1 MTEIKTHPHKKE
13 SKMNKNFLESFNEWK
28 TNEFFDQET
37 RKELW
42 LLTDEKEIEDRFYCD
57 LEFGT
62 GGLRGIMGA
71 GTNRMNKYTVG
82 KATYGLGLYLLDTFG
97 KEKCRECGVAIG
109 CDTRN
114 NSRYFAKISADIL
127 SGLGIKV
134 YLHSE
139 ARPTPMLSFSV
150 KHVGAL
156 AGIVLTASHNP
167 KEYNGYKVYDEYG
180 CQLTTEPAKKL
191 LSVINSVEDIKT
203 VPFTKDESLI
213 ETVDHTDAFVE
224 AVMKQA
230 RLPDAEAKKNLH
242 IVYTPLHGSGRVPVL
257 LALEKDGFTHIDTV
271 DSQCTEDGNFP
282 TVVSP
287 NPEDRRALTLGIEK
301 AEKSGADIVF
311 GTDPDCDR
319 VGIAVKTDDGYQLM
333 TGNQVGALLVDYV
346 LSNTDMDSIKK
357 AAVIKTVVTSELGAL
372 LARSYGANIFTTLTG
387 FKFIGEKI
395 TQFEAAKKQ
404 VDELRDYTYLFGY
417 EESYGYLCGTHAR
430 DKDAVVSSML
440 ICELAALC
448 KSQGKTL
455 MDKMNELYE
464 KFGYFKDALDSFTLK
479 GKDGLEQIKSM
490 MVKLR
495 EEGSPFSEKAEVQDF
510 SSGVPAEE
518 GFGNL
523 PKSDVLKY
531 IFADGSWVAVRP
543 SGTEPKIKIYYSIKE
558 QNREKAEERLEA
570 IKTEIKT
577 KLELK

>member
-1 MTEIKTHPHKKE
+1 M
-13 SKMNKNFLESFNEWK
+13 SKNYLDAFNEWK
-28 TNEFFDQET
+28 TNPFFDEET
-37 RKELW
+37 RNELS
-42 LLTDEKEIEDRFYCD
+42 LLTDKKEIEDRFYCD

-62 GGLRGIMGA
+62 GGLRGVMGA

-114 NSRYFAKISADIL
+114 NSRYFAKICADIL
-127 SGLGIKV
+127 SGMGIKV

-156 AGIVLTASHNP
+156 SGIVLTASHNP
-167 KEYNGYKVYDEYG
+167 KEYNGYKVYDENG

-191 LSVINSVEDIKT
+191 LSVINGICDIKT
-203 VPFTKDESLI
+203 VPFDGNDSLI
-213 ETVDHTDAFVE
+213 EIVDHTDVFVDE
-224 AVMKQA
+224 VLWQS

-242 IVYTPLHGSGRVPVL
+242 IVYTPLHGTGRVPVL
-257 LALEKDGFTHIDTV
+257 QALKRDGFTQIDTV
-271 DSQCTEDGNFP
+271 EAQCTEDGNFP

-287 NPEDRRALTLGIEK
+287 NPEDRRALTLGIEQ
-301 AEKSGADIVF
+301 AEKSGADLVF

-319 VGIAVKTDDGYQLM
+319 VGIAVKTADGYQLM
-333 TGNQVGALLVDYV
+333 TGNQVGALLVDFV
-346 LSNTDMDSIKK
+346 LSNTDMSAVKK
-357 AAVIKTVVTSELGAL
+357 AAVIKTVVTSELGAEI
-372 LARSYGANIFTTLTG
+372 AKSRGASIFTTLTG

-395 TQFEAAKKQ
+395 TQFEEARANK
-404 VDELRDYTYLFGY
+404 DELCDYTYLFGY
-417 EESYGYLCGTHAR
+417 EESYGYLCGTHAQ

-464 KFGYFKDALDSFTLK
+464 KFGYYKDALDSFTLK
-479 GKDGLEQIKSM
+479 GKDGLEKIKSM
-490 MVKLR
+490 MVQLR
-495 EEGSPFSEKAEVQDF
+495 RDGSPFSENTKVQDF
-510 SSGVPAEE
+510 STGVAAEE
-518 GFGNL
+518 GFGTL

-531 IFADGSWVAVRP
+531 IFDDGSWVAIRP

-558 QNREKAEERLEA
+558 ADRDKAEERLEK
-570 IKTEIKT
+570 IKSEIKT
-577 KLELK
+577 VLGLE

>member
-1 MTEIKTHPHKKE
+1 M
-13 SKMNKNFLESFNEWK
+13 SKNYIETFNEWK
-28 TNEFFDQET
+28 TNPFFDQET
-37 RKELW
+37 RNELS

-62 GGLRGIMGA
+62 GGLRGVMGA

-97 KEKCRECGVAIG
+97 EQACREKGVCIG

-127 SGLGIKV
+127 SGMGIKV

-150 KHVGAL
+150 KHTGAL

-191 LSVINSVEDIKT
+191 LSVINGICDIKT
-203 VPFTKDESLI
+203 VSFDGNDSLI
-213 ETVDHTDAFVE
+213 EIVDHTDVFVDE
-224 AVMKQA
+224 VLGQS
-230 RLPDAEAKKNLH
+230 RLSDSKAKKNLH
-242 IVYTPLHGSGRVPVL
+242 IVYTPLHGTGRVPVL
-257 LALEKDGFTHIDTV
+257 KTLEKGGFTNIETV
-271 DSQCTEDGNFP
+271 EVQCTEDGNFP
-282 TVVSP
+282 TVASP
-287 NPEDRRALTLGIEK
+287 NPEDRRALILGIEQ
-301 AEKSGADIVF
+301 AEKSGADLVF

-319 VGIAVKTDDGYQLM
+319 VGIAVKTADGYQLM
-333 TGNQVGALLVDYV
+333 TGNQVGALLVDFV
-346 LSNTDMDSIKK
+346 LSNTDMSAIKK

-372 LARSYGANIFTTLTG
+372 LARSYGASIFTTLTG

-395 TQFEAAKKQ
+395 TQFQKAKANGN
-404 VDELRDYTYLFGY
+404 ELCDYTYLFGY
-417 EESYGYLCGTHAR
+417 EESYGYLCGTHAQ

-464 KFGYFKDALDSFTLK
+464 RFGYYKDALDSFTLK

-490 MVKLR
+490 MVQLR
-495 EEGSPFSEKAEVQDF
+495 NSGSPFTDKAEVQDF
-510 SSGVPAEE
+510 STGVAAEE

-531 IFADGSWVAVRP
+531 IFDDGSWVAIRP

-558 QNREKAEERLEA
+558 ADRDKAETRLEKV
-570 IKTEIKT
+570 KTEIKT
-577 KLELK
+577 KLELE